1 MPWASVLGVVLLLG
15 GTLITVSDACFLVV
29 GVGVGADT
37 LLGVPGNEPVF
48 GVVGWLYTVWS
59 GAGCCWCLGW
69 VSVGSLR
76 TAQWTR
82 ASLIFVASF

>member
-29 GVGVGADT
+29 GWV
-37 LLGVPGNEPVF
+37 LGRTHCWVSQAMSPFSGF
-48 GVVGWLYTVWS
+48 VGWLYTVWS